1 MSASNVGTIIRKD
14 FTEFARNRFFVF
26 ITLMVLVAWVAVFW
40 FLPSSVDETVRIG
53 LSQTDLGGVLPAVDG
68 AEVAGLALTS
78 FPTDEELRAA
88 VESGDDGIVA
98 GIAFPPDFLSSLAG
112 GMTPTVTLFV
122 PAGLP
127 AEQLAM
133 VEGLIGEAAFGLA
146 GVAPPVDPVTEAVVL
161 GVDRVGAQTSLQ
173 EQMRPLLLI
182 MVLMV
187 ETFALSALI
196 AVEIQERTVVAVL
209 ATPVRVVDFLAAKSI
224 FGVGL
229 AFTEVALL
237 ALLIG
242 AFAVNAPAVIMIL
255 LLGAILVTGFGMIAG
270 SYGRDFIG
278 TLMVAMLFMIPL
290 MIPAFGALFPGS
302 SPAWIKI
309 LPTYGMVEAV
319 IGVTI
324 DGDSWSQ
331 IAPALLM
338 LAAWGVAAF
347 AAGALIL
354 KRRVATL

>member
-1 MSASNVGTIIRKD
+1 MSTSAVGTIIRKD
-14 FTEFARNRFFVF
+14 FTEFTRNRFFVF
-26 ITLMVLVAWVAVFW
+26 ITLIVLIAWVAVFW

-53 LSQTDLGGVLPAVDG
+53 IVQTDLGGVLPTVDG

-78 FPTDEELRAA
+78 FPTEEELRSA
-88 VESGDDGIVA
+88 VASGEDGIVA
-98 GIAFPPDFLSSLAG
+98 GIAFPPNFLSSLAG
-112 GMTPTVTLFV
+112 STTPTVNLFV

-146 GVAPPVDPVTEAVVL
+146 GVAPPVDPITEAVVL
-161 GVDRVGAQTSLQ
+161 GTDRVGAQTSLQ
-173 EQMRPLLLI
+173 QQMRPLLLI

-209 ATPVRVVDFLAAKSI
+209 ATPVRVIDFLAAKGI
-224 FGVGL
+224 FGIGL

-237 ALLIG
+237 GLLIG
-242 AFAVNAPAVIMIL
+242 AFAVNAPAVIVIL
-255 LLGAILVTGFGMIAG
+255 LLGAVLVTGFGMIAG

-302 SPAWIKI
+302 SPAWIRI

-331 IAPALLM
+331 IAPALFM
-338 LAAWGVAAF
+338 LAAWGIAAF

>member
-1 MSASNVGTIIRKD
+1 MSASSVGTIIRKD
-14 FTEFARNRFFVF
+14 LTEFARNRFFVF

-53 LSQTDLGGVLPAVDG
+53 ITQTDLGGVLPAVDG
-68 AEVAGLALTS
+68 AEVAGLSLTS
-78 FPTDEELRAA
+78 FPTEEELQVA

-112 GMTPTVTLFV
+112 GTKPTVTLFV

-146 GVAPPVDPVTEAVVL
+146 GVAPPVDPITEAVVL
-161 GVDRVGAQTSLQ
+161 GTDRVGAQTSLQ
-173 EQMRPLLLI
+173 DQMRPLLLI

-229 AFTEVALL
+229 AFIEVALL
-237 ALLIG
+237 GLLIG
-242 AFAVNAPAVIMIL
+242 AFAVNAHSIIVIL
-255 LLGAILVTGFGMIAG
+255 LMGAVLVTGFGMIAG
-270 SYGRDFIG
+270 
-278 TLMVAMLFMIPL
+278 
-290 MIPAFGALFPGS
+290 
-302 SPAWIKI
+302 
-309 LPTYGMVEAV
+309 
-319 IGVTI
+319 
-324 DGDSWSQ
+324 
-331 IAPALLM
+331 
-338 LAAWGVAAF
+338 
-347 AAGALIL
+347 
-354 KRRVATL
+354 

>member
-14 FTEFARNRFFVF
+14 FTEFTRNRFFVF

-53 LSQTDLGGVLPAVDG
+53 VSQTDLGGVLPAVDG

-112 GMTPTVTLFV
+112 GTTPTVTLFV

-146 GVAPPVDPVTEAVVL
+146 GVAPPVDPITEAVVL
-161 GVDRVGAQTSLQ
+161 GVDRIGAQTSLQ

-209 ATPVRVVDFLAAKSI
+209 ATPVRVIDFLAAKSI

-242 AFAVNAPAVIMIL
+242 AFAVNAPAIIMIL

-302 SPAWIKI
+302 SPTWIKI

-324 DGDSWSQ
+324 DGESWSQ
-331 IAPALLM
+331 IAPALLL